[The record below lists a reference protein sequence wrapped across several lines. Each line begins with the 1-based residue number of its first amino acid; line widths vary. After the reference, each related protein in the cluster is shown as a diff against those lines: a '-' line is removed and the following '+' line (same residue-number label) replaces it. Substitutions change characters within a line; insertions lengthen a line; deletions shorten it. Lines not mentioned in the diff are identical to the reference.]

1 MITIFKYTVFYDK
14 YFRDIQNIV
23 WIEKYLQE
31 KEFNNNNKINRKH
44 FLANDNCYDVLFEK
58 AKQYGISP
66 FPGEDDANYA
76 IGLLYA
82 IRGNQAKS
90 KEYFNKVKS
99 VELLKTLVQDC

>member
-1 MITIFKYTVFYDK
+1 METIFDHNVTEQELRRFGG
-14 YFRDIQNIV
+14 RD
-23 WIEKYLQE
+23 Y
-31 KEFNNNNKINRKH
+31 
-44 FLANDNCYDVLFEK
+44 FEK

-66 FPGEDDANYA
+66 FPSEDDANYA

-99 VELLKTLVQDC
+99 VELLKTMVQDC